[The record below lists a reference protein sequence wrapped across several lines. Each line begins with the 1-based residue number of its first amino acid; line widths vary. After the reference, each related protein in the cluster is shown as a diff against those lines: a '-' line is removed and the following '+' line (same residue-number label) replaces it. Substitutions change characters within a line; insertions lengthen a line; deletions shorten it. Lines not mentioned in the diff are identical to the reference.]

1 VKRSKQ
7 ATSTDI
13 AAVTDVCVARQPIFG
28 TSGDVAGYEL
38 LYRRTAT
45 DTAASGVRRSVI
57 AADVVAHSFLH
68 FGLDRLTAGRRAYVN
83 FTREMLLTGAY
94 TLLPPEHVVIELLED
109 VEPDEQVETACEQ
122 LVNAGYALALDD
134 DFSGGAHFRRLLE
147 LATIVKVDVLNQ
159 PLSRLDEI
167 AQDLAV
173 YDVRLLAE
181 RVETAEMRAMCA
193 GLGYELFQGYYYARP
208 EVVRNR
214 SLVSD
219 ELAIIHAMAVL
230 RDPRSSD
237 ADAEAAFSTDVGPSY
252 RLLRMMNSAAR
263 AGRRIESIRHAV
275 QLSGREELAKWL
287 ALLLVSSMAA
297 RGSANREL
305 LHLAVQRARL
315 CELLAIAA
323 GRGRDTNAC
332 FLVGLFS
339 LLDAIS
345 GLPMADLLDAVAL
358 APALRSALM
367 GRTGPHAPPLSIVEA
382 YERGEWSSVM
392 RQASSAGL
400 DAALVGACYLQSL
413 AWTRD
418 RLLSL
423 TAG

>member
-1 VKRSKQ
+1 MKLSKQ
-7 ATSTDI
+7 ATSADST
-13 AAVTDVCVARQPIFG
+13 AVADVCVARQPIFG
-28 TSGDVAGYEL
+28 TAGDVAGYEL

-45 DTAASGVRRSVI
+45 DTAVSGGRRSVM
-57 AADVVAHSFLH
+57 AADVVVHSFLH
-68 FGLDRLTAGRRAYVN
+68 IGLDRLTAGRRAYVN
-83 FTREMLLTGAY
+83 FTREMLLSGAH

-109 VEPDEQVETACEQ
+109 VEPDEQVEAACEQ

-134 DFSGGAHFRRLLE
+134 YSGGTHFRRLLE
-147 LATIVKVDVLNQ
+147 LATIVKVDVLTQ

-181 RVETAEMRAMCA
+181 RVETGAMRAMCA
-193 GLGYELFQGYYYARP
+193 GLGYELFQGYYFARP
-208 EVVRNR
+208 EVVRDR
-214 SLVSD
+214 TLVSD
-219 ELAIIHAMAVL
+219 ELAIIQAMAVL
-230 RDPRSSD
+230 RDARSSD
-237 ADAEAAFSTDVGPSY
+237 ADAEAAFGTDVGLSY
-252 RLLRMMNSAAR
+252 RLLRMVNSAAR
-263 AGRRIESIRHAV
+263 GGRGIESIRHAI
-275 QLSGREELAKWL
+275 QLGGREELGKWL

-297 RGSANREL
+297 RGSASREL

-315 CELLAIAA
+315 CELLAIPVT
-323 GRGRDTNAC
+323 RGRDANAC

-345 GLPMADLLDAVAL
+345 GLPMVDLLDAVGL
-358 APALRSALM
+358 APAVRSALM
-367 GRTGPHAPPLSIVEA
+367 ERTGPYAMPLSIAEA
-382 YERGEWSSVM
+382 YERGDWSSVM
-392 RQASSAGL
+392 REASSAGL
-400 DAALVGACYLQSL
+400 DASVVGALYVQSL